1 MTRNTALSLV
11 ALVAIGLYFL
21 AQVRPGGTPRP
32 SIPEVQSG
40 EMAPGTQ
47 TAAPEE
53 QGAPHVVP
61 DLCRARI
68 TWITR
73 AGAEISFAF
82 EGEAENVY
90 ARWPSGE
97 YKARVADTCTGTEC
111 RFTLPRPGM
120 ADVRIALDSCPPEP
134 AP

>member
-1 MTRNTALSLV
+1 MTRTTALSLV
-11 ALVAIGLYFL
+11 VLAGIIGYFWSIWHIGEPQGRAEAEMQKVEMPAS
-21 AQVRPGGTPRP
+21 AQISLSENREARG
-32 SIPEVQSG
+32 SG
-40 EMAPGTQ
+40 SE
-47 TAAPEE
+47 
-53 QGAPHVVP
+53 
-61 DLCRARI
+61 LCHARI

-120 ADVRIALDSCPPEP
+120 ADVRIALDSCPPEH